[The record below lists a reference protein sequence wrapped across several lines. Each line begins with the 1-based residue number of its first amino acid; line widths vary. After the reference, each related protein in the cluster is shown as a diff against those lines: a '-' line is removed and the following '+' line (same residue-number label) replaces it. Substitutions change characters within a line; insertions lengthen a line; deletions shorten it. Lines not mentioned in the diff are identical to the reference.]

1 MAEEEKTSGGS
12 GETEWYLWLFGAVL
26 VIGLLGQL
34 STNTMEFLGTDGVNQ
49 EVEYSAEISDQE
61 FLNSDVSGISG
72 ASASQSGSFSLRD
85 KLSDVNEGVSNWI
98 VTFSIVES
106 WPLYTLFSILLSGL
120 ALLVIIYSS
129 IRYSWIMTKWND
141 EIGYE
146 NKSVGDIIR
155 EMFGLDT
162 SKKADSLDSTESG
175 LTVSEEINNEV
186 IDSLDNQST
195 YVSSSTTIPPNAEW
209 EHVEELI
216 RSGSESDWR
225 QAIIEADIMLDGLL
239 QSLGYRGQTI
249 AERLQSVDPADMETL
264 ELAWSAHKVRNRIAH
279 DGQNFT
285 LTQEVFLQTIAQFE
299 RVFKEYRLID
309 Y

>member
-162 SKKADSLDSTESG
+162 SKKAESLDSTESG
-175 LTVSEEINNEV
+175 LTVSGESNNYAV
-186 IDSLDNQST
+186 DSSDDQST